1 MFMLVLGPIGGQR
14 VTRTRYGE
22 VMRIGI
28 LTGGGDCPGLNA
40 AIRAVVKRGTAE
52 HGCSIIGFR
61 NGWQGVIDGDARPL
75 TRDDVSGI
83 LVEGGTM
90 LGTARCHPHKVPG
103 GMEAVRDTII
113 NEKLDGIICI
123 GGDGTLKAAGK
134 VSEATGVPVIGIP
147 KTIDNDVV
155 GTDAAIGFDT
165 AVSVATEAID
175 RLHSTAESHNRV
187 MVVELMGRHSGWI
200 AVTAGMAG
208 GADIILAP
216 EEPFDIEVIAKKI
229 KHRHR
234 YKNFSIVAV
243 AEGAVPAEG
252 TYWTGA
258 QTIDDRGNP
267 IAGSIGHEVTKA
279 IEELTG
285 FSTRLTVLGY
295 VQRGGIPT
303 AADRLLATRMGVAAI
318 DGIVAGQ
325 SGKFT
330 ALEGEHIVL
339 KDFSVMSGKT
349 KWVPKDL
356 LESAWGL

>member
-1 MFMLVLGPIGGQR
+1 
-14 VTRTRYGE
+14 
-22 VMRIGI
+22 MRIGI

-40 AIRAVVKRGTAE
+40 AIRAVVKRGTSE
-52 HGCSIIGFR
+52 HGCFIVGFR
-61 NGWQGVIDGDARPL
+61 NGWQGVIDGDVTYL
-75 TRDDVSGI
+75 DRDDVSGI

-90 LGTARCHPHKVPG
+90 LGTARCHPHKVEG
-103 GMEAVRDTII
+103 GIEAVQETVK

-134 VSEATGVPVIGIP
+134 VSKATGIPVIGIP

-155 GTDAAIGFDT
+155 GTDASIGFDT
-165 AVSVATEAID
+165 AVTVATEAID

-216 EEPFDIEVIAKKI
+216 EEPFDIEDVAKRI

-243 AEGAVPAEG
+243 AEGAIPAEG
-252 TYWTGA
+252 TKWDGKP
-258 QTIDDRGNP
+258 TIDENGNP

-279 IEELTG
+279 IEAETG

-303 AADRLLATRMGVAAI
+303 AADRLLGTRFGIAAI
-318 DGIVAGQ
+318 DAIVKGE

-330 ALEGEHIVL
+330 ALNGEHVVL
-339 KDFSVMSGKT
+339 KDFDEMMGKT
-349 KWVPKDL
+349 KWVPKELLKASADL
-356 LESAWGL
+356 

>member
-1 MFMLVLGPIGGQR
+1 
-14 VTRTRYGE
+14 
-22 VMRIGI
+22 MRIGI

-52 HGCSIIGFR
+52 HGCSMVGFR
-61 NGWQGVIDGDARPL
+61 NGWEGVINGDAVPL

-83 LVEGGTM
+83 LVHGGTM
-90 LGTARCHPHKVPG
+90 LGTARCHPHKVEG
-103 GMEAVRDTII
+103 GLDAVAETAA
-113 NEKLDGIICI
+113 NEKLDGFICI

-134 VSEATGVPVIGIP
+134 VAKATGIPVVGIP

-165 AVSVATEAID
+165 AVTIATEAID

-200 AVTAGMAG
+200 AVTAGIAG

-216 EEPFDIEVIAKKI
+216 EDPFDIDVITKKI

-243 AEGAVPAEG
+243 AEGAIPKEG
-252 TYWTGA
+252 TTWEGGETLDA
-258 QTIDDRGNP
+258 KGNP

-279 IEELTG
+279 IEARTG
-285 FSTRLTVLGY
+285 FATRLTTLGY
-295 VQRGGIPT
+295 VQRGGTPT
-303 AADRLLATRMGVAAI
+303 ASDRLLATRFGVAAI
-318 DGIVAGQ
+318 DAIVAGENR
-325 SGKFT
+325 KFT
-330 ALEGEHIVL
+330 ALEAGSIVL
-339 KDFSVMSGKT
+339 KDFEVMSGKT
-349 KWVPKDL
+349 KWVPQEL
-356 LESAWGL
+356 LQTAWEL

>member
-1 MFMLVLGPIGGQR
+1 
-14 VTRTRYGE
+14 
-22 VMRIGI
+22 MRIGI

-52 HGCSIIGFR
+52 HGCSIVGFR
-61 NGWQGVIDGDARPL
+61 NGWQGVIDGDSRNL
-75 TRDDVSGI
+75 DREDVSGI
-83 LVEGGTM
+83 LVDGGTM
-90 LGTARCHPHKVPG
+90 LGTARCHPHKVEG
-103 GMEAVRDTII
+103 GMEAVKDTVEQ
-113 NEKLDGIICI
+113 EKLDGIICI

-134 VSEATGVPVIGIP
+134 VAEATGITVIGIP

-155 GTDAAIGFDT
+155 GTDASIGFDT
-165 AVSVATEAID
+165 AVTVATEAID

-216 EEPFDIEVIAKKI
+216 EEPFDIDQVAKRI

-243 AEGAVPAEG
+243 AEGAIPAEG
-252 TYWTGA
+252 SNWTGKP
-258 QTIDDRGNP
+258 TIDDKGNP

-279 IEELTG
+279 IEAATG
-285 FSTRLTVLGY
+285 FSSRLTVLGY

-303 AADRLLATRMGVAAI
+303 AADRLLGTRFGVAAI
-318 DGIVAGQ
+318 DAIVAGE

-330 ALEGEHIVL
+330 ALEGAEIVL
-339 KDFSVMSGKT
+339 KDFSVMMGKT

-356 LESAWGL
+356 LAAASGL